1 MADDDAP
8 QDDPAAQDDG
18 AVTRAEF
25 EGLAGKV
32 DQVLSLLGKDG
43 RAGDDDGAPAG
54 KSVAEQ
60 VREGIDRLEA
70 DRAAQAKAD
79 TEAARQADH
88 EARLAALE
96 EQPPGPAE
104 TWLSKAQRR
113 IYGQEQD
120 GSATPRKA
128 RAARS

>member
-32 DQVLSLLGKDG
+32 DQVLGLLGKG
-43 RAGDDDGAPAG
+43 KADDDAPPAG